1 MLPARSHSNRIPPRS
16 VNMASICLGFVR
28 ILHTSVTSSDKLPVS
43 PLHMSRI
50 MKRES
55 RNSSTHSGTPPPTHI
70 LRPSRKSAA
79 GNAFSTTAS
88 TQSSPS
94 PQEVVARAPLFLTPP
109 GYSDFA
115 RRDPPAPLLLPS
127 TSAPLQTKHILED
140 PPERPLGAQNVSRD
154 ASPLSSESSSP
165 LQDSR
170 SSSFDMFKVRPVF
183 GGDWPSS
190 LTSTAAASDA
200 ANSNFPL
207 ARNKFREAV
216 GGEGELKFR
225 DCGSRDSV
233 PSSSAASLPL
243 GEFRRTNQS
252 LADFWEER
260 VGYKRSFS
268 DGDRP
273 APCSSFRPFNPT
285 YYYYHPESSR
295 KGRSCLMV
303 AFAFTLILL

>member
-16 VNMASICLGFVR
+16 VNMASICLGFVHTR
-28 ILHTSVTSSDKLPVS
+28 TSVTSSDKLPVS

-115 RRDPPAPLLLPS
+115 RRDLPPAPLLLPS